1 MGLTDRGRSRMM
13 WMIEITLQ
21 FMKDA
26 VYGSQHYSTSKG
38 PEHQSYPAERG
49 NRPGWTSLPAPLT
62 PGHRRVRG
70 WLGSRK
76 GKKTAT
82 MV

>member
-1 MGLTDRGRSRMM
+1 MM
-13 WMIEITLQ
+13 WMIKITLQ
-21 FMKDA
+21 FMGLNTTPL
-26 VYGSQHYSTSKG
+26 VTG

-49 NRPGWTSLPAPLT
+49 NRPGRTSLPAPLI

-70 WLGSRK
+70 WLGSSK

-82 MV
+82 MVQIKQ